1 MERPA
6 LIEGDAIELENINR
20 IYSEI
25 LLFIHSDKK
34 ILFIPVKNQRRVM
47 DWISRQ
53 KKRGEK
59 GFENIKAM
67 KLEDV
72 LIIIKIDT
80 KK

>member
-6 LIEGDAIELENINR
+6 PIEGDAIELENINR

>member
-1 MERPA
+1 
-6 LIEGDAIELENINR
+6 DAIELENINR

>member
-1 MERPA
+1 
-6 LIEGDAIELENINR
+6 ELENINR